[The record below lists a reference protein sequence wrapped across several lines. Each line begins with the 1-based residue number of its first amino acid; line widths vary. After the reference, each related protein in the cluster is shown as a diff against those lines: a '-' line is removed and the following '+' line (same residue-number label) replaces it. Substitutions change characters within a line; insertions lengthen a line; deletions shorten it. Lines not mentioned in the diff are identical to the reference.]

1 MNDRLI
7 RRIAIVGGGSAGWMA
22 AAALANALQ
31 GNCRIELVESD
42 EIGTVGVGE
51 ATLPPIKGFNRM
63 LGIDEDA
70 FLAATQG
77 TFKLGID
84 FHHWSRLGQRY
95 FHPFGE
101 IGVAFDSVPFHQYWL
116 RERKRGDTTPLQD
129 YAFAWAAARL
139 GRFAQPSA
147 DRRYV
152 QSTFDYAYHFDAT
165 LYARYLRRYAE
176 QRGVVRTEVKVVDVS
191 LQPEDGFIRALALAD
206 GTSVEADLFIDC
218 SGFRGLLIEGALE
231 TGYESWNQWLPCDR
245 AVAVASEHAEDPVPY
260 TRATAREAGWQWR
273 IPLQH
278 RMGNGIV
285 YCSRYLDDD
294 AAAAQLLA
302 NLEGNALGEPRLLRF
317 TTGRRRRFWNR
328 NCVALG
334 LAAGFMEPIES
345 TSIHLVQ
352 SSLARLLALFPDRDF
367 DPLVA
372 QEFNR
377 LTNAEYERIRDFLIL
392 HYHATQRDDAPLWRE
407 TGSMAIPDTLQYK
420 IDQFRASGR
429 TVAKSLELFQN
440 ANWLA
445 VLVGQEI
452 MPRRHDPLAD
462 MRTRIDATNYLADL
476 RQVIAQAVQAMPTHA
491 EYIRKHCAAESTAT
505 GTEAV
510 TAA

>member
-31 GNCRIELVESD
+31 RSCRIELIESE

-63 LGIDEDA
+63 LGIDENA

-101 IGVAFDSVPFHQYWL
+101 IGVPFDSVPFHQYWL
-116 RERKRGDTTPLQD
+116 RERARGDATPLQD

-139 GRFAQPSA
+139 GRFEHPSSDA
-147 DRRYV
+147 RYV
-152 QSTFDYAYHFDAT
+152 QSKFDYAYHFDAT
-165 LYARYLRRYAE
+165 LYARYLRSYAE
-176 QRGVVRTEVKVVDVS
+176 QRGVLRTEGKVVDVT
-191 LQPEDGFIRALALAD
+191 LRPDDGFIESVTLAG
-206 GTSVEADLFIDC
+206 GTTVEADLFIDC
-218 SGFRGLLIEGALE
+218 SGFRGVLIEGALQ
-231 TGYESWNQWLPCDR
+231 TGYEAWTHWLPCDC
-245 AVAVASEHAEDPVPY
+245 AVAVASEHAEEPVPY

-278 RMGNGIV
+278 RMGNGMV
-285 YCSRYLDDD
+285 YCSRFISDD
-294 AAAAQLLA
+294 AAAGQLLA
-302 NLEGNALGEPRLLRF
+302 NLEGKPLGDPRQLRF
-317 TTGRRRRFWNR
+317 VTGRRRLFWNR

-352 SSLARLLALFPDRDF
+352 SSLARLLALFPERDF
-367 DPLVA
+367 DPLA
-372 QEFNR
+372 AREFNR
-377 LTNAEYERIRDFLIL
+377 LTSAEYERIRDFLIL
-392 HYHATQRDDAPLWRE
+392 HYHATRRDDAPLWRE

-420 IDQFRASGR
+420 IDQFRRSGR

-440 ANWLA
+440 PNWLA

-452 MPRRHDPLAD
+452 EPQRYDPLVD
-462 MRTRIDATNYLADL
+462 MRSWIDATQYLADL
-476 RQVIAQAVQAMPTHA
+476 RQVIDQAARAMPTHA
-491 EYIRKHCAAESTAT
+491 EYLRRHCAAAQP
-505 GTEAV
+505 V
-510 TAA
+510 AA

>member
-31 GNCRIELVESD
+31 GNCRIELIESE

-63 LGIDEDA
+63 LGIDENA

-116 RERKRGDTTPLQD
+116 RERARGDATPLQD

-139 GRFAQPSA
+139 GRFERPSSDA
-147 DRRYV
+147 RYV
-152 QSTFDYAYHFDAT
+152 QSKFDYAYHFDAS
-165 LYARYLRRYAE
+165 LYARYLRGYAE
-176 QRGVVRTEVKVVDVS
+176 QRGVVRTEGKVVDVV
-191 LQPEDGFIRALALAD
+191 LRPEDGFIQSLTLAGGAV
-206 GTSVEADLFIDC
+206 VEADLFIDC
-218 SGFRGLLIEGALE
+218 SGFRGVLIEGALQ
-231 TGYESWNQWLPCDR
+231 TGYESWTQWLPCDR
-245 AVAVASEHAEDPVPY
+245 AVAVPSEHAEEPVPY

-278 RMGNGIV
+278 RMGNGMV
-285 YCSRYLDDD
+285 YCSRHISDD
-294 AAAAQLLA
+294 AAAGQLLA
-302 NLEGNALGEPRLLRF
+302 NLEGKPLGDPRLLRF
-317 TTGRRRRFWNR
+317 VTGRRRQFWNR

-352 SSLARLLALFPDRDF
+352 SSLLRLLALFPDRDF

-372 QEFNR
+372 REFNR
-377 LTNAEYERIRDFLIL
+377 LTSAEYERIRDFLIL

-407 TGSMAIPDTLQYK
+407 TGRMAIPDTLQYK
-420 IDQFRASGR
+420 IDQFRSSGR

-440 ANWLA
+440 PNWLA

-452 MPRRHDPLAD
+452 MPARHDPLAD
-462 MRTRIDATNYLADL
+462 MRTQVDAGKYLADL
-476 RQVIAQAVQAMPTHA
+476 RQVIEQAAQAMPTHA
-491 EYIRKHCAAESTAT
+491 EYLRRHCAAAPTA
-505 GTEAV
+505 EAM
-510 TAA
+510 A